1 MSWSNVSLLNAEIN
15 VASPDG
21 QYFYGKDSPGTN
33 TNLYRFELPATETDL
48 GLLPGDQSQNIPFGL
63 TTVFLSG
70 EFPDDAFK
78 IYRKN
83 LADAYSTVV
92 NISDVNLDLQAMHG
106 IASKNGFVVAFHG
119 HRGTGLNYVRYST
132 DGINFNAAGS
142 WSLGNNRVDPVTAY
156 EWFNNYSFD
165 NSTIIFPAIDFDGSG
180 VEDLYSVSASGV
192 ISAMGVLPFAGS
204 KQWYG
209 YAGAGYYWRRNAAS
223 FDGFQWSLNGT
234 SWTTPNDTGIAP
246 IPSNTIYPLG
256 VKVVPTRNITLYQWD
271 KNNNQWDLSSAEV
284 VKTPANI
291 SNPSIRQALRL
302 SNGVLIVK
310 VWDGFLYVWAE
321 RSDPLR
327 GIYSELDPSIKLT
340 AGRYS
345 AGVIDTGSEVEIF
358 DAVLP
363 IVCNLS
369 TTKGIVAYSDTALG
383 GRVQVVNKTGL
394 TLTLGA
400 SSYGL
405 GAGTTPSAIFAL
417 SSTKAVALYE
427 PGACVILDISGD
439 VITVGTP
446 VSLEVGAVFISGCR
460 LTSTKFFVGYVTTTL
475 ARGVVATV
483 TGSTISLATPAN
495 ASTANSEETSCT
507 CLVND
512 TTVILAYHSA
522 ADEIRCV
529 ALAISGTSFSISDDE
544 LVDSDSDGPMGFP
557 FVSKLDSARGTLTY
571 FSSADVAKSCIV
583 QLTGSSLSVGNILAF
598 SSGSNPAIGALNNG
612 RMATAY
618 LRDGTAYVRT
628 LSASGL
634 TTTDNSNEAGLD
646 VTENIPSLA
655 VMAAI

>member
-132 DGINFNAAGS
+132 DGLNFNTGS

-165 NSTIIFPAIDFDGSG
+165 NSTIIFPAIDVDGPNT
-180 VEDLYSVSASGV
+180 EDLYSVSSSGV

-209 YAGAGYYWRRNAAS
+209 YAGAGYYWRRNSGS

-234 SWTTPNDTGIAP
+234 SWTTPNDTDIAP

-284 VKTPANI
+284 IRTPANI
-291 SNPSIRQALRL
+291 VNPSVRQALRL
-302 SNGVLIVK
+302 SDGRLVVK
-310 VWDGFLYVWAE
+310 CWDGFLYVWME
-321 RSDPLR
+321 RSDLLR
-327 GIYSELDPSIKLT
+327 GIYSGVSIKLT
-340 AGRYS
+340 AGQYS
-345 AGVIDTGSEVEIF
+345 GGTIDTGSEVEIF
-358 DAVLP
+358 DAESP

-369 TTKGIVAYSDTALG
+369 TTKGIVAYTDTALG
-383 GRVQVVNKTGL
+383 GRVQVVNKSNL
-394 TLTLGA
+394 TITLGA
-400 SSYGL
+400 LSYGL

-417 SSTKAVALYE
+417 SATKAVALYE

-483 TGSTISLATPAN
+483 TGSTISLGTPAN
-495 ASTANSEETSCT
+495 ASNNNSEETSCT
-507 CLVND
+507 CLVDN
-512 TTVILAYHSA
+512 TTVILSYHSA
-522 ADEIRCV
+522 ADTIRAV
-529 ALAISGTSFSISDDE
+529 ALSISGTTFSIVDDE
-544 LVDSDSDGPMGFP
+544 LIDSDSDGPMGFP
-557 FVSKLDSARGTLTY
+557 FVSKLDSVRGTLTY
-571 FSSADVAKSCIV
+571 FSSAEVCKSCIV

-598 SSGSNPAIGALNNG
+598 SSGSNPAIGALNNA
-612 RMATAY
+612 RTAAAY

-634 TTTDNSNEAGLD
+634 TTASDTNETTLD
-646 VTENIPSLA
+646 ATVNIPSLA

>member
-1 MSWSNVSLLNAEIN
+1 MSWSNISLANTEIN
-15 VASPDG
+15 VCSPDG
-21 QYFYGKDSPGTN
+21 LYFYGKDSPGN
-33 TNLYRFELPATETDL
+33 TNLFQFDITPDTEADL
-48 GLLPGDQSQNIPFGL
+48 GALPGDQAQNVPFGL
-63 TTVFLSG
+63 TTVFHSG
-70 EFPDDAFK
+70 EFPNSSFK
-78 IYRKN
+78 VYRKSG
-83 LADAYSTVV
+83 AAAYSTVV
-92 NISDVNLDLQAMHG
+92 NISDANLNLQCMHS

-119 HRGTGLNYVRYST
+119 HQGVGVNYVRYST
-132 DGINFNAAGS
+132 DGINFNAGS
-142 WSLGNNRVDPVTAY
+142 WSLGNNRVDPVVSY

-234 SWTTPNDTGIAP
+234 SWTTPNDTDIAP

-321 RSDPLR
+321 RSTPLR
-327 GIYSELDPSIKLT
+327 GIYSELDPSVKLA
-340 AGRYS
+340 AGQYN
-345 AGVIDTGSEVEIF
+345 GGTIDTGSEVEIF
-358 DAVLP
+358 DAQTPL
-363 IVCNLS
+363 VCNLS
-369 TTKGIVAYSDTALG
+369 ATKGIVAYTDTALG
-383 GRVQVVNKTGL
+383 ARVQVVNKSNL
-394 TLTLGA
+394 TITLGA
-400 SSYGL
+400 SSYSL

-417 SSTKAVALYE
+417 SATKAVALYG
-427 PGACVILDISGD
+427 PGAVVILDISGD

-446 VSLEVGAVFISGCR
+446 VSLESNATFISGCR
-460 LTSTKFFVGYVTTTL
+460 LTATKFFVGYVTTTL

-483 TGSTISLATPAN
+483 TGSTISLGTPAN

-507 CLVND
+507 CLVDN

-522 ADEIRCV
+522 ADTIRCV

-544 LVDSDSDGPMGFP
+544 LIDSDSDGPMGFP

-646 VTENIPSLA
+646 TTENIPSLA

>member
-1 MSWSNVSLLNAEIN
+1 MSWANISLGNTEIN
-15 VASPDG
+15 VAAPDG
-21 QYFYGKDSPGTN
+21 LYFYGKDSPGN
-33 TNLYRFELPATETDL
+33 TNLFQFDIGPDTEVDL
-48 GLLPGDQSQNIPFGL
+48 GALPGDQAQNVPFGL
-63 TTVFLSG
+63 TTVFHSG
-70 EFPDDAFK
+70 EFPNSSFK
-78 IYRKN
+78 VYRKSG
-83 LADAYSTVV
+83 AAAYSTVV
-92 NISDVNLDLQAMHG
+92 SISDANLNLQCMHS
-106 IASKNGFVVAFHG
+106 IASKNNFVVAFHG
-119 HRGTGLNYVRYST
+119 HQGTGLNYVRYST
-132 DGINFNAAGS
+132 DGINFNAGS

-156 EWFNNYSFD
+156 EWFNHYSFD
-165 NSTIIFPAIDFDGSG
+165 NSTIIFPAVDFDGIG

-209 YAGAGYYWRRNAAS
+209 YAGAGYYWRRNSGS

-234 SWTTPNDTGIAP
+234 SWTTPNDTDIAP

-284 VKTPANI
+284 IRTPANI
-291 SNPSIRQALRL
+291 VNPSVRQALRL
-302 SNGVLIVK
+302 SDGRVIAK
-310 VWDGFLYVWAE
+310 VWDGFLYVWME
-321 RSDPLR
+321 RSDLLR
-327 GIYSELDPSIKLT
+327 GIYSGISAKLT
-340 AGRYS
+340 AGRYN
-345 AGVIDTGSEVEIF
+345 GGTIDTGSEVEIF
-358 DAVLP
+358 DAEAP

-369 TTKGIVAYSDTALG
+369 ATKGIVAYTDPVLG
-383 GRVQVVNKTGL
+383 GRVRVVNKSNL
-394 TLTLGA
+394 TITLGA
-400 SSYGL
+400 LSYGL

-417 SSTKAVALYE
+417 SATKAVALYE
-427 PGACVILDISGD
+427 PGAVVILDISGD

-446 VSLEVGAVFISGCR
+446 VSLESNATFISGCR
-460 LTSTKFFVGYVTTTL
+460 LTAAKFFVGYVTTTL

-483 TGSTISLATPAN
+483 TGSTISLGTPAN

-512 TTVILAYHSA
+512 TTVILAYHST
-522 ADEIRCV
+522 ADTIRAV
-529 ALAISGTSFSISDDE
+529 ALAISGTGFSISDDK
-544 LVDSDSDGPMGFP
+544 LVDADSSGPMGFP
-557 FVSKLDSARGTLTY
+557 FVSKLDSVRGTLTY

-646 VTENIPSLA
+646 TTENIPSLA